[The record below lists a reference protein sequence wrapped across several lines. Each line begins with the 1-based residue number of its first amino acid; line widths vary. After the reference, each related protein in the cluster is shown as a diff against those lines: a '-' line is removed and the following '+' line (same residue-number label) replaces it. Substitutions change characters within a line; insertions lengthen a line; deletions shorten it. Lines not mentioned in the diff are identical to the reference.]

1 MFSTFK
7 CQIFL
12 TLICIA
18 LCYEPTKED
27 LKCFNDYET
36 EMKCS
41 LSSERLQSC
50 SGHKLNITHLVF
62 DTFEKYTCIFERN
75 HYSDNCECNI
85 TVEGFVATE
94 IFNTTLLEGS
104 NVLLYKTFMTSD
116 FIKPKSPVLSVQKTE
131 NGNFNVTWD
140 DQYEKNDLVAGI
152 FFEGLRINLTY
163 GIKGGHKN
171 ISKTVPNTVR
181 SYEIV
186 AKNLLPNTNY
196 ILTATMSTDYNDHSI
211 PSDQSATVEFTTSSS
226 PTEIAKIII
235 PSLCVGLIVI
245 ISIIFICILRMKT
258 NWWDKVSKPKIDGN
272 LGEEKGHI
280 LPPSV
285 TKFSPIQAEIPTLDL
300 QEDKKLILALS
311 VDTYNEKSSHSVES
325 APVDYGQAG
334 PDSTTNIAL
343 RVVDALDKLFESHP
357 IPNNRSLFPPNNP
370 VAMSTS
376 YKSVNGISSSREHN
390 RANRDSGN
398 CSGSSVFSN
407 KSYLESSTDDSVFL
421 DTRDIQF
428 NAPTNDT
435 LESPYQDFSLLEK
448 GNDPDVC
455 VNLSNGVGADEKSI
469 MKNLITSTNPL
480 YPPLILDDGNVTPS
494 DEGYQAFQ
502 GLTKSTEGQWSTNI
516 SIEQALNACGALKF
530 PHSTGQD
537 PTSVH
542 QSSLHFSSVIP
553 MDNSYQCV

>member
-75 HYSDNCECNI
+75 HHSDNCECNV

-116 FIKPKSPVLSVQKTE
+116 FIKPKSPVLSVQKIE

-211 PSDQSATVEFTTSSS
+211 PSDQSATVEFTT
-226 PTEIAKIII
+226 
-235 PSLCVGLIVI
+235 C
-245 ISIIFICILRMKT
+245 
-258 NWWDKVSKPKIDGN
+258 
-272 LGEEKGHI
+272 
-280 LPPSV
+280 
-285 TKFSPIQAEIPTLDL
+285 
-300 QEDKKLILALS
+300 
-311 VDTYNEKSSHSVES
+311 
-325 APVDYGQAG
+325 
-334 PDSTTNIAL
+334 
-343 RVVDALDKLFESHP
+343 
-357 IPNNRSLFPPNNP
+357 
-370 VAMSTS
+370 
-376 YKSVNGISSSREHN
+376 
-390 RANRDSGN
+390 
-398 CSGSSVFSN
+398 
-407 KSYLESSTDDSVFL
+407 
-421 DTRDIQF
+421 
-428 NAPTNDT
+428 
-435 LESPYQDFSLLEK
+435 
-448 GNDPDVC
+448 
-455 VNLSNGVGADEKSI
+455 KSI
-469 MKNLITSTNPL
+469 
-480 YPPLILDDGNVTPS
+480 
-494 DEGYQAFQ
+494 
-502 GLTKSTEGQWSTNI
+502 
-516 SIEQALNACGALKF
+516 
-530 PHSTGQD
+530 
-537 PTSVH
+537 
-542 QSSLHFSSVIP
+542 
-553 MDNSYQCV
+553 